1 MTKLVSMRDM
11 PAGRPLVD
19 PRDRNRRPGNG
30 DKAAKSLTAAVKAS
44 EASEAARDDAR
55 VSEDNARKDAARAA
69 ESAARARRWVLGAA
83 LMFGLAT
90 AMAVVL
96 IVQSLRI

>member
-44 EASEAARDDAR
+44 EAARDDAR

-69 ESAARARRWVLGAA
+69 ESAALARRWVLGAA
-83 LMFGLAT
+83 LMFGLST

-96 IVQSLRI
+96 IVQFLRM